1 MHWHFFFSLQLRVT
15 ATDQG
20 IPQRSAV
27 VEVQINVLRNL
38 NKPAFRQNLYEVEVD
53 ERTAYGTV
61 ILNVTAD
68 DIDFIDQPGVSGSTY
83 YTILT
88 INYLLEISVC
98 GKLFMAYC
106 LVLIY
111 KAHITRQWNHE
122 LENRDQIYVTYLD
135 AFIYRARTRRS
146 TMRLMLGIQRP
157 TISLESTH
165 AWVTSPSVNRWPTTW
180 IRGQPTG

>member
-83 YTILT
+83 
-88 INYLLEISVC
+88 
-98 GKLFMAYC
+98 
-106 LVLIY
+106 
-111 KAHITRQWNHE
+111 
-122 LENRDQIYVTYLD
+122 
-135 AFIYRARTRRS
+135 
-146 TMRLMLGIQRP
+146 
-157 TISLESTH
+157 
-165 AWVTSPSVNRWPTTW
+165 
-180 IRGQPTG
+180 

>member
-1 MHWHFFFSLQLRVT
+1 MRVT

-68 DIDFIDQPGVSGSTY
+68 DIDFLDQPGVS
-83 YTILT
+83 
-88 INYLLEISVC
+88 
-98 GKLFMAYC
+98 
-106 LVLIY
+106 
-111 KAHITRQWNHE
+111 
-122 LENRDQIYVTYLD
+122 
-135 AFIYRARTRRS
+135 RS
-146 TMRLMLGIQRP
+146 
-157 TISLESTH
+157 SY
-165 AWVTSPSVNRWPTTW
+165 
-180 IRGQPTG
+180 